1 MDDAE
6 QNKQRAGVIFTDSKK
21 AEEEAAS
28 NLKNTT
34 EMESESLKA
43 LADLKINLLKV
54 RPSLRLQ

>member
-43 LADLKINLLKV
+43 LAGLEK
-54 RPSLRLQ
+54 